1 LRIEDPYPFALGLL
15 IPSITLR
22 TANETWKVD
31 EKNANTELAFKI
43 VRIEGFSI
51 FMERDPDEVSIDRII
66 GLAEKPGMSVA
77 EREDKLYSHIADIFA
92 GVGGTTS

>member
-1 LRIEDPYPFALGLL
+1 M
-15 IPSITLR
+15 R
-22 TANETWKVD
+22 TANETWKVN

-66 GLAEKPGMSVA
+66 GFVEKPGMSVS

>member
-15 IPSITLR
+15 IPSITLK
-22 TANETWKVD
+22 TANETWKVN

-51 FMERDPDEVSIDRII
+51 FMERDPEEVSID
-66 GLAEKPGMSVA
+66 
-77 EREDKLYSHIADIFA
+77 
-92 GVGGTTS
+92 

>member
-1 LRIEDPYPFALGLL
+1 MRIEDPYPFALGLL
-15 IPSITLR
+15 IPSITLK
-22 TANETWKVD
+22 TANETWKVN

-51 FMERDPDEVSIDRII
+51 FMERDPEEVSIDRII
-66 GLAEKPGMSVA
+66 GLVEKPEMSVT

-92 GVGGTTS
+92 GVDGTAS